1 MGKIFKKLLTLTTAL
16 CLTIIFT
23 VTASAFEIARNGNG
37 NGNGFSGN
45 ITLDGI
51 NLSEYSFPLAFQK
64 FNQRTQSFLHNF
76 QVTVVMN
83 DTEYYINANDIAF
96 EINTLDLLN
105 EIWFSD
111 GYHADGTAFLSTFS
125 YDSEAVQAF
134 ADRIVEDLWA
144 AVPPL
149 IVQNPNFDTA
159 TRTFTDGPFEHRK
172 IGYDLDPV
180 AFLEQINARINE
192 AIWES
197 SNHQASLNIQSNPV
211 YNHPSDALAE
221 GHGLISTF
229 TTFTTNV
236 PNRNT
241 NIRRSSEILTGT
253 RVGAGEI
260 FSFNDT
266 QGFTYRERGFV
277 DAGVIINDEVVQGLG
292 GGICQV
298 STTIFNAVLNAGLP
312 VVERHPHT
320 LPVDYVPPGRDAAVA
335 YQILDFRF
343 LNSTNNN
350 VWIMI
355 GYDGHAL
362 TVSLYGRL

>member
-1 MGKIFKKLLTLTTAL
+1 MLTLIAAL
-16 CLTIIFT
+16 CLATTFT
-23 VTASAFEIARNGNG
+23 VTVSAFEVARNGNGNG

-45 ITLDGI
+45 ITLDGV

-76 QVTVVMN
+76 QVTVILN
-83 DTEYYINANDIAF
+83 DVEYYINANDIAF

-125 YDSEAVQAF
+125 YDSYAVQAF
-134 ADRIVEDLWA
+134 ADRIVEDLWS

-149 IVQNPNFDTA
+149 IVQNPIFDTA
-159 TRTFTDGPFEHRK
+159 TRTFTDGPFESRK

-180 AFLEQINARINE
+180 AFLEQINSRINE
-192 AIWES
+192 AIWENA
-197 SNHQASLNIQSNPV
+197 NHHASLNIQSNPI

-277 DAGVIINDEVVQGLG
+277 DAGVIINDEIVQGLG

-298 STTIFNAVLNAGLP
+298 SSTIFNAVLNADLR

-320 LPVDYVPPGRDAAVA
+320 MPVDYVPPNRDAAVS
-335 YQILDFRF
+335 YQLLDFRF
-343 LNSTNNN
+343 QNTTNNN
-350 VWIMI
+350 IWMMI

-362 TVSLYGRL
+362 TVSLYGRRW